1 MKMHLAL
8 NTHHFDRSVAF
19 YRAFFGAEPVKHKPG
34 YAKFDVEEPPLNL
47 TLNHTDRKVVSG
59 ALNHLGVQVADTET
73 VLQATRRLQEEGLA
87 TFEEHDTDCCYALQ
101 DKVWVQDPDG
111 NRWEVFVVK
120 VGDTRPDLQ
129 AALQA
134 DSVMAGAAK
143 SCGTG
148 ADGAQAC
155 GCAG

>member
-1 MKMHLAL
+1 MKTHLAL
-8 NTHHFDRSVAF
+8 NTAHFDQSVAF

-34 YAKFDVEEPPLNL
+34 YAKFDLEEPPLNL
-47 TLNHTDRKVVSG
+47 TLNHTERQVVAG

-73 VLQATRRLQEEGLA
+73 VVAAARRLKEEGLA

-134 DSVMAGAAK
+134 GLASQG
-143 SCGTG
+143 CGG
-148 ADGAQAC
+148 SAQAC
-155 GCAG
+155 DCVG